1 MHRKENVWVAV
12 GGSCSVR
19 LVETFRRPQQQ
30 EARVETAPVQGT
42 ATSPA
47 LPGLPPPPVA
57 EEPAKPVAPKP
68 AASAGHRRRHAEPKK
83 IGDALI
89 DPYGL

>member
-1 MHRKENVWVAV
+1 MALTIAGLGATVFHLRAKN
-12 GGSCSVR
+12 
-19 LVETFRRPQQQ
+19 RRPQQQ